1 MKKIKMKDTILSHYQ
16 KVHEIEMDG
25 YTVRVFKPRT
35 MQQLPSHKMLLW
47 IKDRAEG
54 AVSYMTW
61 ESKAYWR
68 NGNPDYGM
76 WDAQTVYHFDPRNKA
91 FNIYI
96 AAILVRPFSRE
107 AYETYQNFDAAYIDD
122 VNQRLMLMWDSREYD
137 RIGGYDTSYGAY
149 KNQKEADVQMY
160 QVTDKKRDIADE
172 SPDFYHE
179 GESEQ
184 HPGMTLKYKVED
196 DKVCTA
202 VSWPRH
208 DPTLVADLPA
218 RAEVCAN
225 EFLKFTEAHPE
236 FKEMHFFTEP
246 SYWGED
252 EEK

>member
-1 MKKIKMKDTILSHYQ
+1 
-16 KVHEIEMDG
+16 
-25 YTVRVFKPRT
+25 
-35 MQQLPSHKMLLW
+35 
-47 IKDRAEG
+47 
-54 AVSYMTW
+54 
-61 ESKAYWR
+61 
-68 NGNPDYGM
+68 
-76 WDAQTVYHFDPRNKA
+76 
-91 FNIYI
+91 
-96 AAILVRPFSRE
+96 
-107 AYETYQNFDAAYIDD
+107 
-122 VNQRLMLMWDSREYD
+122 MLMWDSREYD

-149 KNQKEADVQMY
+149 KNQKEADVEMY
-160 QVTDKKRDIADE
+160 QVTDKKRDIADL

-196 DKVCTA
+196 EKVCTA

-208 DPTLVADLPA
+208 DPTLVTDLPA
-218 RAEVCAN
+218 RAEVCAE